1 MIKVA
6 NYLHYKRP
14 EKKNTRHID
23 DTPRFNASDYRE
35 KIFAEVKTEWRKA
48 CEYWKSYP
56 DRFID
61 FISTPD
67 TKITLF
73 FYQRIFLRIF
83 FRYRRVFLT
92 ATRGT
97 AKSWTAILA
106 IYLQCMF
113 YPGLN
118 KFICAPGK
126 QQAAKIAQDNIEKI
140 WEFFPILKGE
150 IEYSSFRTDYTR
162 LVFRN
167 GSRFDVV
174 QARDSER
181 GGRRHGGMI
190 DEIADERL
198 DGDMLHSVV
207 IPLMANSRIA
217 MCGGVDPNEIH
228 KQEIFSTTAGTKQS
242 FAFKKMQEV
251 LFDMATGG
259 SAFALGCGYELPC
272 MHNLLD
278 INFVNEQKES
288 PNFSPMA
295 FQREYESIWT
305 GSSTDSLVSLDDLN
319 KCRVLVTPEDKAVD
333 KDAMYVL
340 SYDVARAEGKTN
352 AQSALIVIK
361 VKEKGDGT
369 YTKHLVN
376 IYSFEGTH
384 FAEQALFLK
393 RKVNDFNARI
403 LCVDINGL
411 GIGCVDYL
419 VTEIDENPAYEVV
432 NDDRY
437 NKYRTP
443 TSIPMV
449 FAINTSSKDMR
460 NSDIHNIFVNNISNQ
475 KIKLLKSESSV
486 KSLFFEKKG
495 MTAEKYS
502 KIAMPFVMTD
512 ILCDEIMNLEY
523 RQAGNE
529 TKIREISKSINKDK
543 FSALEYG
550 LFWIYLEEQKNRIKR
565 DTTNIDLSKL
575 LKTFKMPSIRSN

>member
-1 MIKVA
+1 MS
-6 NYLHYKRP
+6 YLHYKRP
-14 EKKNTRHID
+14 EKKNTNHTD
-23 DTPRFNASDYRE
+23 DTPRFNASDYRV
-35 KIFAEVKTEWRKA
+35 KTFGEVKQEWRKA

-61 FISTPD
+61 YISTPD
-67 TKITLF
+67 TKISLY

-97 AKSWTAILA
+97 AKSWTEILA

-113 YPGLN
+113 YPGLT

-126 QQAAKIAQDNIEKI
+126 QQASKISQDNIEKI
-140 WEFFPILKGE
+140 WEFFPILKEE
-150 IEYSSFRTDYTR
+150 IMYFSFTKDYTK

-181 GGRRHGGMI
+181 GGRRHGGCI
-190 DEIADERL
+190 EEISDDKF

-217 MCGGVDPNEIH
+217 MCKGIDPNEIH
-228 KQEIFSTTAGTKQS
+228 KQEFYTTTAGTRQS
-242 FAFKKMQEV
+242 FAFKKMWEI
-251 LFDMATGG
+251 LADMAKGG
-259 SAFALGCGYELPC
+259 SAFALGSGYELPC
-272 MHNLLD
+272 MHNQLD

-288 PNFSPMA
+288 PTFSPLA

-305 GSSTDSLVSLDDLN
+305 GSSSDSLVSLDDLN
-319 KCRVLVTPEDKAVD
+319 KCRILTTPEERAMD

-340 SYDVARAEGKTN
+340 SYDVARAEGKAN
-352 AQSALIVIK
+352 AQSALAVIK
-361 VKEKGDGT
+361 IKDKGDGT
-369 YTKHLVN
+369 YIKHLVN

-384 FAEQALFLK
+384 FLEQALFLK
-393 RKVNDFNARI
+393 KKVNDFKASI
-403 LCVDINGL
+403 VCVDTNSLGMGL
-411 GIGCVDYL
+411 VDYL

-437 NKYRTP
+437 NKYKTS
-443 TSIPMV
+443 TSIPMI
-449 FAINTSSKDMR
+449 FGINTTRKEMK

-475 KIKLLKSESSV
+475 KVKLLKSESSV
-486 KSLFFEKKG
+486 KSRFFESKG
-495 MTAEKYS
+495 MTSEKYS
-502 KIAMPFVMTD
+502 KISRPFIMTD

-523 RQAGNE
+523 RQTGNE
-529 TKIREISKSINKDK
+529 TKVKEISKSINKDK

-550 LFWIYLEEQKNRIKR
+550 LFWIYLQEQKNRIKKE
-565 DTTNIDLSKL
+565 TVNIDINQLLS
-575 LKTFKMPSIRSN
+575 TFKKPSLRSH